1 MLKPT
6 FRRFTD
12 FRAEDVNFDFHMHT
26 TQTDGRNSAA
36 EMIAGATNLGLRAI
50 AFSEHVNTDCP
61 WFSDFKAR
69 VETVR
74 RDAQIDVL
82 IGIEAKPLDFEGA
95 IDASPE
101 VLDAA
106 ELVVGSVHRYP
117 NGEGGL
123 IPLAEIPNLGREK
136 AEQIELDL
144 ALGMVTRQASR
155 IDVLGHPMGVF
166 SKFFDGLPESSMETL
181 MAACRDSGVAF
192 EISTKYCKDLGR
204 LVELLRKTNPTVS
217 IGSDAHAV
225 DDIGRSFQQLKEE
238 IARWS

>member
-1 MLKPT
+1 MKAA
-6 FRRFTD
+6 FRRFAD
-12 FRAEDVNFDFHMHT
+12 LRAEDVDFDFHLHT
-26 TQTDGRNSAA
+26 AQTDGQNSAA
-36 EMIAGATNLGLRAI
+36 EMIAGATDLGLRAI
-50 AFSEHVNTDCP
+50 AFSEHVNKGCP

-69 VETVR
+69 VDAVR
-74 RDAQIDVL
+74 RDARIEVL
-82 IGIEAKPLDFEGA
+82 IGIEAKPLDFEGT
-95 IDASPE
+95 IDASSD

-123 IPLAEIPNLGREK
+123 MPLAEIPNLGREK
-136 AEQIELDL
+136 AEQIEFHL

-192 EISTKYCKDLGR
+192 EISTKYCRDLGR
-204 LVELLRKTNPTVS
+204 LVQLLRKTNPTVS

-225 DDIGRSFQQLKEE
+225 GDIGRSFQQLKDE